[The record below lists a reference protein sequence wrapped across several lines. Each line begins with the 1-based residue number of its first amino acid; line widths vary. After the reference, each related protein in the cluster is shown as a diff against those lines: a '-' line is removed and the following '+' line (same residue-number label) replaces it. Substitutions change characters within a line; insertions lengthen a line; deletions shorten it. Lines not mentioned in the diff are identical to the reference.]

1 MIRVSEH
8 AASLGGSQ
16 IYLKPGEKM
25 IVRDLFKSIA
35 IASANDSV
43 TALAERVAGSEEAFV
58 EINESKGKRT
68 WNE

>member
-1 MIRVSEH
+1 
-8 AASLGGSQ
+8 
-16 IYLKPGEKM
+16 M

-58 EINESKGKRT
+58 ELMNQKAKELGMNNTVLKIQLV
-68 WNE
+68 